1 MALGTQKLKR
11 TSLRYFDLASILF
24 FSLAV
29 FFFLFIAWVQQNQFI
44 DELSNQTS
52 ALAEAVESPLFF
64 MRDDVCAI
72 KIDGEVLLLKDE
84 EEPPAFIREVS
95 LPLSDS
101 GKDIHI
107 VFVHPVLYVLSAQTS
122 WYFFFVFLVIIYF
135 CRAKLASVM
144 SKQLTELETLEEWAM
159 VSEQQGKVQPLLASN
174 IVANTIARLREDLL
188 KAQQNK
194 SLFDQEIKERA
205 LLDPK
210 TRIGTR
216 GFFNNHLSALLKEDD
231 SRGAVFLIQLK
242 GCEAVQNLYGDSE
255 AEKLL
260 TAVVNNLKKRLFSV
274 ADSVISRRGEFELA
288 ILLPNFYVK
297 ETEKFAERLL
307 QGLMSF
313 PLPKNVN
320 KDEFCHIGISCFKG
334 AQQSYQVM
342 AEADMALRSA
352 QLQGPA
358 QWFMFDPG
366 EIANESAIGSLR
378 WRTLLT
384 RVIEEKSFIIFSQ
397 PVICAETG
405 RILHFE
411 VLSKIRDENG
421 LLINPR
427 IFLPM
432 AEKCGLS
439 GDLDL
444 VVFEQVCQ
452 LINFEKEFN
461 YQYSV
466 NFSIDGLMKKSVRKN
481 IYQLLTE
488 YKCEKANIYIEISE
502 YYLKSKQE
510 ALLPIIA
517 ELRQH
522 GFKIIA
528 DKVGQ
533 YVVNAEYLKQYHIS
547 SVKLHSSIVLDVAN
561 KAENQVFIQSMKVLC
576 EPLDI
581 QLIAV
586 GIENVEDWQMLVQF
600 GVCGG
605 QGHLFN
611 EPIAQVAN
619 AIALG

>member
-1 MALGTQKLKR
+1 MALGTQKLKK
-11 TSLRYFDLASILF
+11 TSLRYFDLASISLF
-24 FSLAV
+24 FFVS
-29 FFFLFIAWVQQNQFI
+29 FFFFYIAWMQQNEFI
-44 DELSNQTS
+44 DEISDQTS
-52 ALAEAVESPLFF
+52 ALAKAVESPLFF

-72 KIDGEVLLLKDE
+72 KINGEVLMLRHE
-84 EEPPAFIREVS
+84 EKPPAFIREIS
-95 LPLSDS
+95 LPLSDT
-101 GKDIHI
+101 GKDIHV
-107 VFVHPVLYVLSAQTS
+107 VFIHPILYVISAQTS
-122 WYFFFVFLVIIYF
+122 WYFFFVFLVIVYF

-144 SKQLTELETLEEWAM
+144 SKQLTELETLEEWALL
-159 VSEQQGKVQPLLASN
+159 SEQQGKIQPLLASN

-216 GFFNNHLSALLKEDD
+216 GFFNNHLAALLKEED
-231 SRGAVFLIQLK
+231 SRGAVFLIHLK
-242 GCEAVQNLYGDSE
+242 GCEDVQNLYGDSE

-260 TAVVNNLKKRLFSV
+260 TGVINNLKKRLFSI

-288 ILLPNFYVK
+288 VLLPNFYVK

-307 QGLMSF
+307 QGLMAF
-313 PLPKNVN
+313 PLPKDID

-334 AQQSYQVM
+334 AQQSYQIM

-358 QWFMFDPG
+358 QWFMYDPG

-384 RVIEEKSFIIFSQ
+384 QVIEEKSFIIFSQ
-397 PVICAETG
+397 PVICAKTG

-421 LLINPR
+421 LLISPR
-427 IFLPM
+427 VFLPM

-439 GDLDL
+439 GELDL

-452 LINFEKEFN
+452 LINFEKELN

-466 NFSIDGLMKKSVRKN
+466 NFSIEGLMKKSVRKN
-481 IYQLLTE
+481 IYRLLNE
-488 YKCEKANIYIEISE
+488 YQCQNANIYIEISE

-510 ALLPIIA
+510 ALLPIVN
-517 ELRQH
+517 ELQH
-522 GFKIIA
+522 YGFKIIA

-547 SVKLHSSIVLDVAN
+547 AVKLHSSIVLDIAN
-561 KAENQVFIQSMKVLC
+561 KAENQVFIQSMRVLC
-576 EPLDI
+576 DPLGI

-586 GIENVEDWQMLVQF
+586 GIENAEDWQMLTQF
-600 GVCGG
+600 GLCGG
-605 QGHLFN
+605 QGNLFN

-619 AIALG
+619 AIALN

>member
-1 MALGTQKLKR
+1 MALGTHKLKR

-24 FSLAV
+24 FFLA
-29 FFFLFIAWVQQNQFI
+29 FFFFFFIAWIQQNQFI
-44 DELSNQTS
+44 DEISNQS
-52 ALAEAVESPLFF
+52 SVLVSAVESPVFF

-72 KIDGEVLLLKDE
+72 KIDGEILLLKNE
-84 EEPPAFIREVS
+84 EIPPAFIREIS
-95 LPLSDS
+95 LPLDNT
-101 GKDIHI
+101 GKNIHI
-107 VFVHPVLYVLSAQTS
+107 VFVHPILYVLNAQTS
-122 WYFFFVFLVIIYF
+122 WYFAFCFLIIAYF
-135 CRAKLASVM
+135 CRAKLASKM
-144 SKQLTELETLEEWAM
+144 GKQLTELETLEEWVM
-159 VSEQQGKVQPLLASN
+159 GSQQGKVQPLLASN

-216 GFFNNHLSALLKEDD
+216 GFFNNHLAALLKEEE

-242 GCEAVQNLYGDSE
+242 GCEDVQNTYGERD

-260 TAVVNNLKKRLFSV
+260 TSVVTSLKKRLFSI

-313 PLPKNVN
+313 PLPKNID

-334 AQQSYQVM
+334 AQQSYQIM

-358 QWFMFDPG
+358 QWFMYDPG

-397 PVICAETG
+397 PVICAITE

-421 LLINPR
+421 LLISPR
-427 IFLPM
+427 VFLPM

-444 VVFEQVCQ
+444 IVFEQVCQ
-452 LINFEKEFN
+452 LINFEKEYK

-481 IYQLLTE
+481 IYKLIAE
-488 YKCEKANIYIEISE
+488 YECGDAGIFIEISE
-502 YYLKSKQE
+502 YYLKSKHE
-510 ALLPIIA
+510 VLLPIIA
-517 ELRQH
+517 ELQQH

-533 YVVNAEYLKQYHIS
+533 YVVNAEYLKQYQIS
-547 SVKLHSSIVLDVAN
+547 SIKLHSSIVLDVTN

-576 EPLDI
+576 EPLNI

-586 GIENVEDWQMLVQF
+586 GIESIQDWKMLVQF
-600 GVCGG
+600 GVNGG

-619 AIALG
+619 AIAQN